1 MQIKQY
7 IEKQVKVRDPMRP
20 GRFGSETRMYA
31 TGCDRITDQGVDY
44 DADDNGYI
52 EVPESVGNLLHK
64 SRGGKGERW
73 YTPQE
78 VFEEISIGRMEEA
91 VRRADVPVQRG
102 PVRVAP

>member
-1 MQIKQY
+1 MATN
-7 IEKQVKVRDPMRP
+7 IEW
-20 GRFGSETRMYA
+20 TRGDDGTKGA
-31 TGCDRITDQGVDY
+31 VWNPTTGCDRITDQGVDY

-52 EVPESVGNLLHK
+52 EVPEPVGNLLHK